1 MKKTLLGG
9 VPLCSGCPLGL
20 ILLLACLANAQEWK
34 KIPIPTLPAFH
45 PQEPKRIEL
54 PNGMVIFLQE
64 DHELPFIDMTAR
76 IRGGSRAE
84 PANKTGLVSLY
95 GEVWRT
101 GGTKAQTGDQLDDYL
116 EIRAAKVETG
126 GNADSTTMG
135 LSCLK
140 EDFNDVFKVF
150 TDLLRDPEFRAD
162 KLELAKREAADSI
175 SRRNDEASQVA
186 RREAAKLAYGK
197 DNPYVREPEYATVDA
212 VTRQDLLDW
221 HSKYVSPNNI
231 ILGVGGDFDPAQM
244 EAKLRATFGAWAKG
258 PAAKPPDVQFTP
270 AKPGYYLIKRDDVN
284 QSSIRMVTLGV
295 TRRNPDYYA
304 IEVFNEAF
312 AGGFSGRLMQSI
324 RTAQGLAY
332 GVGGGIGSR
341 FDHPGITQIAMGTKS
356 ETTLKA
362 IDSLFEQ
369 IDLLHTT
376 KPVTDDE
383 IKRSKDTILNNFVF
397 NFDTPGKVLQERMA
411 YEYYGY
417 PADFL
422 EQYRAGIEKVTTADV
437 ARVANKYLHKDQLA
451 VLVTGNVA
459 EFDKPLSSLGPV
471 QDVDITIPAPPGSAT
486 EQPTEKPTSGT
497 PAAEGKKE
505 SNPEGQALAAKVVQ
519 ALGGSEKLNSV
530 KSMKSA
536 FTLEQKTGPMPGTI
550 QAESTIVY
558 PDHMKVDMTM
568 PQGSFS
574 IVVTPAAAFVESGG
588 QVVQELPPSRRDE
601 SMAQIHR
608 DLLYI
613 AQHVSDPAFAFAASG
628 TEKSGNLATAI
639 VDVSGPGVEMRWF
652 VDPQSGKV
660 VRETYKATG
669 PSGPNDAETAFS
681 DWRAVEGLNI
691 PFHRANKQNGE
702 DSSSAQFTSFE
713 LNPHIDPKI
722 FEKPASAPQ
731 Q

>member
-1 MKKTLLGG
+1 MSKFFLRA
-9 VPLCSGCPLGL
+9 PWCPLWL
-20 ILLLACLANAQEWK
+20 VLLFVAVTNAQEWK

-45 PQEPKRIEL
+45 PQEPKRVEL

-76 IRGGSRAE
+76 IRGGSRVE
-84 PANKTGLVSLY
+84 PATKTGLVSLY

-101 GGTKAQTGDQLDDYL
+101 GGTKSETGDQLDDYL

-126 GNADSTTMG
+126 GNADSTTIG
-135 LSCLK
+135 LSSLK

-186 RREAAKLAYGK
+186 AREAAKLAYGK

-212 VTRQDLLDW
+212 VTRQDLVDW
-221 HSKYVSPNNI
+221 HNKYVYPNNI
-231 ILGVGGDFDPAQM
+231 ILGVAGDFDPAQM
-244 EAKLRATFGAWAKG
+244 EAKLRAAFASWAKG
-258 PAAKPPDVQFTP
+258 PAVKPPDIQFTP
-270 AKPGYYLIKRDDVN
+270 AKPGYYLIKREDVN
-284 QSSIRMVTLGV
+284 QSWIRMVTLGT

-312 AGGFSGRLMQSI
+312 GGGFSARLIQNI

-332 GVGGGIGSR
+332 AVGGGISTR
-341 FDHPGITQIAMGTKS
+341 FDHPGITQLAMATKS
-356 ETTLKA
+356 ESTVKA
-362 IDSLFEQ
+362 INSLFEQ
-369 IDLLHTT
+369 IDLLKTS
-376 KPVTDDE
+376 KPVTDEE
-383 IKRSKDTILNNFVF
+383 IKRAKDTILNNFVF

-417 PADFL
+417 PPDFL

-451 VLVTGNVA
+451 VLVTGNA
-459 EFDKPLSSLGPV
+459 ADFDKPLSSLGSV
-471 QDVDITIPAPPGSAT
+471 QNVDITIPPPPGSAT
-486 EQPTEKPTSGT
+486 QQGSEKPTSND
-497 PAAEGKKE
+497 PAAQGKKE
-505 SNPEGQALAAKVVQ
+505 SNPEGKALVSKVVQ
-519 ALGGSEKLNSV
+519 ALGGAEKLNSV
-530 KSMKSA
+530 KSVKSK
-536 FTLEQKTGPMPGTI
+536 FTVDQKSGQMPGQI
-550 QAESTIVY
+550 QAESSIVY
-558 PDHMKVDMTM
+558 PDHMKLDMTM

-608 DLLYI
+608 DLIYI
-613 AQHVSDPAFAFAASG
+613 AQHASDPAFAFAASG
-628 TEKSGNLATAI
+628 SEKSGDTDTAI
-639 VDVSGPGVEMRWF
+639 VDVSGPGVDLRWF

-660 VRETYKATG
+660 VRETYQAMG
-669 PSGPNDAETAFS
+669 RSGPENTETAFS
-681 DWRAVEGLNI
+681 DWRPVNGLNL
-691 PFHRANKQNGE
+691 PFHRANKQNGQ
-702 DSSSAQFTSFE
+702 DASTTQFTSFE
-713 LNPHIDPKI
+713 LNPQVDPKI